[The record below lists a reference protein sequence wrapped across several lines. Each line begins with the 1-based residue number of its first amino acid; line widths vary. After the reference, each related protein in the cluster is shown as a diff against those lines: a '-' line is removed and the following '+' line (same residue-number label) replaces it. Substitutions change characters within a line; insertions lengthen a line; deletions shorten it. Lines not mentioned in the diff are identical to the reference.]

1 MPCDE
6 GVLARWSRRKAQERS
21 GSGSRE
27 QAPSRE
33 PEPESSSAHE
43 SAAEPAPDLDCASL
57 EFSSDFSR
65 FVHAG
70 ISDIVQTAAL
80 RRLWQT
86 SPLFGASDG
95 LDVYRAD
102 YAGALPAR
110 DLPAAASRALAMVAV
125 EQSTAEQCAPG
136 RGASLAV
143 SSRPQKEIAPGAQ
156 QEQQKDKLFLPE
168 AQEPQPSD

>member
-1 MPCDE
+1 MAFSE
-6 GVLARWSRRKAQERS
+6 GFLARWLRRKAESDLPSVDPTPPRNQVPDIGSAERCS
-21 GSGSRE
+21 D
-27 QAPSRE
+27 QAATE
-33 PEPESSSAHE
+33 
-43 SAAEPAPDLDCASL
+43 LDCTSL

-102 YAGALPAR
+102 YAGASPAR
-110 DLPAAASRALAMVAV
+110 DLSAAASRALEMVAV
-125 EQSTAEQCAPG
+125 EQSAAEQCAAD
-136 RGASLAV
+136 RAASLAV
-143 SSRPQKEIAPGAQ
+143 SSRPQNEIASGAQ
-156 QEQQKDKLFLPE
+156 QEQQEDKSFLPGT
-168 AQEPQPSD
+168 QEPQPTD

>member
-1 MPCDE
+1 MPFDE
-6 GVLARWSRRKAQERS
+6 GVLARWSRRKADERS

-27 QAPSRE
+27 QVPPRE
-33 PEPESSSAHE
+33 LEPESSSAYK

-102 YAGALPAR
+102 YAGASPAR
-110 DLPAAASRALAMVAV
+110 DLSAAASRALEMVAV
-125 EQSTAEQCAPG
+125 EQSAAEQCAAD
-136 RGASLAV
+136 RAASLAV
-143 SSRPQKEIAPGAQ
+143 SSRPQNEIASGAQ
-156 QEQQKDKLFLPE
+156 QEQQEDKSFLPGT
-168 AQEPQPSD
+168 QEPQPTD